1 MSKLLIWAT
10 RLGPQIHF
18 GRSASSQNKHCSGC
32 EQRHGHSALAKGPRR
47 NLTFKM
53 SIRSKALGSQ
63 SSLGCQSS
71 SRNGDLRCLQD
82 AAACWGPPRRGMSN
96 ISNML
101 GWEGSLPPTLCSF
114 QLGIYSFL
122 FSLRYPAP
130 PKKYLY
136 QLFASTT
143 TQKKANKLKMH
154 RLRVTRGG
162 GDSPPPGIQSTA
174 RASPRCPIPG
184 ARGSREEPC
193 QAEPSCV
200 APAAPCPGGAARLG
214 AASAPR

>member
-18 GRSASSQNKHCSGC
+18 GRSAASQNKHCSGC
-32 EQRHGHSALAKGPRR
+32 ERGHGHSALAKGPRR

-71 SRNGDLRCLQD
+71 SRNGDPRCLQD

-154 RLRVTRGG
+154 RLGVTRGG
-162 GDSPPPGIQSTA
+162 GTAHRPGYKAQQGHLPAAPYRGRGGPGRS
-174 RASPRCPIPG
+174 RAKP
-184 ARGSREEPC
+184 SR
-193 QAEPSCV
+193 A

>member
-18 GRSASSQNKHCSGC
+18 GRSAASQNKHCSGC
-32 EQRHGHSALAKGPRR
+32 ERGHGRSALAKGPRR

-63 SSLGCQSS
+63 SCW
-71 SRNGDLRCLQD
+71 DAK
-82 AAACWGPPRRGMSN
+82 AAAEMGTLAACKMQQPAGALPEEGCRISQICWAGRAPSHPPSA
-96 ISNML
+96 
-101 GWEGSLPPTLCSF
+101 
-114 QLGIYSFL
+114 L
-122 FSLRYPAP
+122 FSLGFIHSSFPSVIPPP

-162 GDSPPPGIQSTA
+162 GTAHRPGYKAQQ
-174 RASPRCPIPG
+174 G
-184 ARGSREEPC
+184 HL
-193 QAEPSCV
+193 
-200 APAAPCPGGAARLG
+200 PAAPYRGRGGPGRSRAKPSRAVPPPLLPALGGSARLG